1 MVEGD
6 GIHRHEAREVVL
18 VGRVVAVPGDDVERR
33 MAELGGPQVAEEL
46 GMSASKLYDWRRKYA
61 PRPGA
66 DTGAPRNLEE
76 AAAEIARLRADLVRM
91 QERENVLK
99 KSLGIL
105 SEMPPRGMPKSKP

>member
-1 MVEGD
+1 MK
-6 GIHRHEAREVVL
+6 
-18 VGRVVAVPGDDVERR
+18 VGKVQGYTPRQRYDEQFRRRAVDLTLQGTRSVR
-33 MAELGGPQVAEEL
+33 QVAEEL

-105 SEMPPRGMPKSKP
+105 SETPGSGLPRSRP

>member
-1 MVEGD
+1 MKEAKVQGD
-6 GIHRHEAREVVL
+6 TPRRQYDEQFR
-18 VGRVVAVPGDDVERR
+18 RRAVDLTLQGTRSVR
-33 MAELGGPQVAEEL
+33 QVAEEL

-61 PRPGA
+61 PRPGG

-105 SEMPPRGMPKSKP
+105 SETPGSGLPRSRP